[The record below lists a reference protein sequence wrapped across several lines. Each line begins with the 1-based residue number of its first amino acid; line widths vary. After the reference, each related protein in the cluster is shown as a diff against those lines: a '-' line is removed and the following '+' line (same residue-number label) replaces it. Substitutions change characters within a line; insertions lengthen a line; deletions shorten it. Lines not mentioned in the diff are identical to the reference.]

1 MFGGTF
7 DPVHFG
13 HLRTAVE
20 VRQALR
26 VGRVKLVPAG
36 VPAHRQMPGTTAAQ
50 RLEMLHL
57 SVQGLAYLEVDDRE
71 IRRGGTSYMIDT
83 LASIRD
89 EAGPDV
95 PVSLVLGVDAF
106 ALIHEWH
113 RWEGLLA
120 LAHLV
125 ILGRPGAGL
134 VMNKAV
140 TAWTRDRWVAA
151 EQLQHQAAGLVCELQ
166 LTQLAISATAIRRLL
181 RVGESVDFLLPQ
193 AVIDYIRRE
202 GLYTSAGAEPAV
214 TLAVDGQQI
223 TGPRGP

>member
-1 MFGGTF
+1 MSTVPFLQQEHGAGLAVFGGTF
-7 DPVHFG
+7 DPIHFG

-26 VGRVKLVPAG
+26 VEHVKLVPAG
-36 VPAHRQMPGTTAAQ
+36 VPAHRQMPGTTPAQ
-50 RLEMLHL
+50 RLKMLQL
-57 SVQGLAYLEVDDRE
+57 AVQGLPYLEVDDRE

-83 LASIRD
+83 LASVRA

-95 PVSLVLGVDAF
+95 PVSLVLGADAF

-113 RWEGLLA
+113 RWEALLD

-125 ILGRPGAGL
+125 ILGRPGADL
-134 VMNKAV
+134 VMNEAV

-151 EQLQHQAAGLVCELQ
+151 EQLQAKPAGLVCELQ
-166 LTQLAISATAIRRLL
+166 LTQLAISATAIRQLIDA
-181 RVGESVDFLLPQ
+181 GEPIDFLLPN

-202 GLYTSAGAEPAV
+202 QLY
-214 TLAVDGQQI
+214 TLAVA
-223 TGPRGP
+223 